1 LYDVVVIG
9 GGPVGSYTAYKLAGM
24 GYEVVVLEQH
34 KQLRGQVCCTGI
46 VSQECMETFTI
57 DSSLVLKQLNSARL
71 FSPSGKLIRL
81 WREEPQASVLDRAA
95 FDRVMASRAQDKG
108 VDYRLDNLATDLEV
122 RDSGVTV
129 RVTCQGERVS
139 LEARAVVIATGFGSK
154 FTDGLGLGRV
164 ADFAVGAQAEVEVT
178 AGVDEVEV
186 YFGQGVAAGFFAW
199 LAPTSPQRAL
209 VGLLARRNPGLYL
222 KRLLLSLLNQG
233 KVVSAEVE
241 PIYGGIP
248 LKPLPRTSGRRLIA
262 VGNAAGQV
270 KPTTGGGIYFGL
282 LSAEIA
288 ANTLHRC
295 LATGNLSA
303 RGLASYERGW
313 RKKLGRE
320 LEIDYYARKFYQRL
334 GDQRIDK
341 LFDIIKSNGIDEALL
356 KAKDLSFD
364 WHGKAVLRL
373 MGQRAVAKALEMMKI
388 PFRPGNRDFNS

>member
-9 GGPVGSYTAYKLAGM
+9 GGPVGSYIACKLAGM
-24 GYEVVVLEQH
+24 GYGVAVLEQH
-34 KQLRGQVCCTGI
+34 KQLREQVCCTGI
-46 VSQECMETFTI
+46 VSQECISTFAI
-57 DSSLVLKQLNSARL
+57 DNSLVLRQLNSARL

-81 WREEPQASVLDRAA
+81 WREEPQACVVDRAA
-95 FDRVMASRAQDKG
+95 FDRAMASRAQDKG
-108 VDYRLDNLATDLEV
+108 AEYRLDSLATDLEV

-129 RVTCQGERVS
+129 KTICQEERVS

-154 FTDGLGLGRV
+154 FTDELGLGKV
-164 ADFAVGAQAEVEVT
+164 GDFAIGAQVEVEVV
-178 AGVDEVEV
+178 GVDEIEV
-186 YFGQGVAAGFFAW
+186 YFGQKIAPGFFAW
-199 LAPTSPQRAL
+199 LVPTSPPRAM

-241 PIYGGIP
+241 PTYGGI
-248 LKPLPRTSGRRLIA
+248 LLRPLPRTYSDRLIA

-288 ANTLHRC
+288 ANSLHRG
-295 LATGNLSA
+295 LATDNLSA
-303 RGLASYERGW
+303 RGLADYERGW

-334 GDQRIDK
+334 SDQQIDRI
-341 LFDIIKSNGIDEALL
+341 FDIIKSNGIDEALL

-364 WHGKAVLRL
+364 WHSKAVLRL
-373 MGQRAVAKALEMMKI
+373 VGHRALSRALEVMKI
-388 PFRPGNRDFNS
+388 PFRPGSGD